1 MSRPPDVTRY
11 VYLCL
16 VCPWSVQLGP
26 RARSELGGAI
36 EAYRA
41 VAEVAQEHYAA
52 DHPSWRPSDRYG
64 GDDVEFGEQLLP
76 GEPVHKLSEA
86 SGAVMAQ
93 RLPRWWVE
101 RG

>member
-1 MSRPPDVTRY
+1 MSAPDVTRY
-11 VYLCL
+11 VFMCL

-41 VAEVAQEHYAA
+41 IAEVAQEHYAT
-52 DHPSWRPSDRYG
+52 DHPSWRPSDSLR
-64 GDDVEFGEQLLP
+64 DDEVEPGEQLLP
-76 GEPVHKLSEA
+76 GEPVYKVSEA
-86 SGAVMAQ
+86 AGAVMAEL
-93 RLPRWWVE
+93 LPRWWVE